1 MKVSVQDGKACEKL
15 LSIEVDENTIQK
27 EYDEFYT
34 SVAPKAKVPGF
45 RPGKAPREVLALHY
59 HKEAREE
66 VLKSLISH
74 SFSHAVQEKELKPL
88 GYPNI
93 HQVDFKDKKLSY
105 QASIEVRPKIK
116 LSKVDGFK
124 VKKEVAQVSETEI
137 HETLK
142 QIQES
147 AAQHQAVEDRPAQI
161 GDFLIADYVCTVDG
175 KELEKRQ
182 KDWIEIQEDE
192 FLKGFSTQLI
202 GVKAGDAREIEVTF
216 PEKMAKAELV
226 GKKANF
232 KVTVH
237 EIKKKVLP
245 EINDELAK
253 EAGEFK
259 SLDELKDKIR
269 KDMIA
274 AREREKE
281 VEYENALL
289 DELIK
294 NNKIELPARVLQKR
308 EDFLLHQAKDE
319 FVRRGGQESNFEKE
333 KAQILPKIQEEA
345 KKQVHLAFL
354 LDEIAE
360 KENIHVGPEDLK
372 AYYQRIADRFRQKV
386 EDVEKY
392 YLGHEEALETAQ
404 DQIRSEK
411 AIEWLKKKQAK

>member
-1 MKVSVQDGKACEKL
+1 MKVSVHDGKNCEKV
-15 LSIEVDENTIQK
+15 LSIEVDENTIQQ
-27 EYDEFYT
+27 EYDEFYLA
-34 SVAPKAKVPGF
+34 VAPKAKVPGF

-66 VLKSLISH
+66 VLKNLISH
-74 SFSHAVQEKELKPL
+74 SFSHAVEEKELKPL

-93 HQVDFKDKKLSY
+93 QQVDFKDKKLSY

-116 LSKVDGFK
+116 ISKVDGFK
-124 VKKEVAQVSETEI
+124 TKRETVEVPESEVA
-137 HETLK
+137 ETLK

-161 GDFLIADYVCTVDG
+161 GDFLIADYICTIDG

-192 FLKGFSTQLI
+192 FLKGFSTQLV
-202 GVKAGDAREIEVTF
+202 GAKPGDVRDIEITF
-216 PEKMAKAELV
+216 PEKMAKAELG
-226 GKKANF
+226 GKKASF
-232 KVTVH
+232 KVTIH

-245 EINDELAK
+245 ELNDDLAK

-269 KDMIA
+269 KDLIT

-281 VEYENALL
+281 VQYENALL
-289 DELIK
+289 DELVK
-294 NNKIELPARVLQKR
+294 NNKIDLPPRVVQKR
-308 EDFLLHQAKDE
+308 QEFLLRQSKDE
-319 FVRRGGQESNFEKE
+319 FIRRGGQESDFEKE
-333 KAQILPKIQEEA
+333 KSQMMPQLEEEA
-345 KKQVHLAFL
+345 RKQVHLAFL

-360 KENIHVGPEDLK
+360 KENIQVGPEDLK

-411 AIEWLKKKQAK
+411 AIDWLKKKQTK